1 MFELTSRLLNNLGYI
16 IALAFFFTKF
26 KRAKNI
32 FTKKEYTKT
41 DIILLSIFFS
51 FLSIIGTYTGI
62 YYRGAIVN
70 TRNIGV
76 AVAGIIGGPQVGI
89 ITGMVAGIHRFFVDI
104 ESPTTIACG
113 ISSILGGFITSVF
126 FKKTNEKNCYI
137 YGFISGFLI
146 ENLSMLLILL
156 TGFFL
161 YDFVIAIDIVKNI
174 YLPMILANALG
185 VSIVIIIIEDLI
197 SEKEI
202 MAGKQ
207 AKLALEIANKSLPYI
222 RKGNSLDEVCKII
235 LESLEAKVVVITDDK
250 NIIASHLIS
259 DEYILNHSEIK
270 SSATK
275 QVLKTG
281 EFLILGKE
289 ESDIIDFQCI
299 SGNIKSCIIL
309 PLFQEEKKI
318 SGTLKLYF
326 DTPKFVTA
334 RKQYLAEGLSMLL
347 STQIEL
353 SNIENFK
360 AMAKEA
366 ELKALQ
372 TQINPHF
379 LFNALHTI
387 SSFVRIEPDRAREIT
402 RALNDKE
409 FTGFEREYLGV
420 KYYCMRQYDSTIDAP
435 VVYEDKDITNTFGE
449 VLAKAGMKQ
458 LRTAETEKY
467 AHVTFFFNGGKEE
480 QFAGED
486 RKLVASPKVATYD
499 LQPEMSACG
508 VTEGLMEALNSGEY
522 DVIIVNY
529 ANPDMVGHTGV
540 FDAAVAAVQKVDRCI
555 AKVSEKVLEL
565 GGTLLITADHGN
577 VELMEDPETH
587 IPFTAHTT
595 NNVPFILVSN
605 EYKNAKLEDG
615 KLSDIAPTM
624 LDILG
629 LAKPEEM
636 NGKSLLVK

>member
-387 SSFVRIEPDRAREIT
+387 SSFVRIKPDRAREIIINLST
-402 RALNDKE
+402 YLRYNLENFSRLLSLKDELSQVEAYINIEKARFGDKIKVIYNIPEKYMNIQLPSLIIQPLVENSIKHGILKRREGGTIAISVSENKAEYIISIEDDGVGIEQSIIDGIDDKIEKNIGLKNVHNRLKILYRKGLNIKKL
-409 FTGFEREYLGV
+409 ERGTKITFYIS
-420 KYYCMRQYDSTIDAP
+420 K
-435 VVYEDKDITNTFGE
+435 EDK
-449 VLAKAGMKQ
+449 
-458 LRTAETEKY
+458 
-467 AHVTFFFNGGKEE
+467 
-480 QFAGED
+480 
-486 RKLVASPKVATYD
+486 
-499 LQPEMSACG
+499 C
-508 VTEGLMEALNSGEY
+508 
-522 DVIIVNY
+522 
-529 ANPDMVGHTGV
+529 
-540 FDAAVAAVQKVDRCI
+540 
-555 AKVSEKVLEL
+555 
-565 GGTLLITADHGN
+565 
-577 VELMEDPETH
+577 
-587 IPFTAHTT
+587 
-595 NNVPFILVSN
+595 
-605 EYKNAKLEDG
+605 
-615 KLSDIAPTM
+615 
-624 LDILG
+624 
-629 LAKPEEM
+629 
-636 NGKSLLVK
+636 

>member
-1 MFELTSRLLNNLGYI
+1 MLELTSRLLNNLGYI

-26 KRAKNI
+26 KRARNI

-41 DIILLSIFFS
+41 DILLLSIFFS

-62 YYRGAIVN
+62 NYKGAIVN

-76 AVAGIIGGPQVGI
+76 AVSGIIGGPQVGI
-89 ITGMVAGIHRFFVDI
+89 ITGIVAGIHRFFVEVD
-104 ESPTTIACG
+104 SPTTIACG
-113 ISSILGGFITSVF
+113 IASLMGGFITSIF

-137 YGFISGFLI
+137 YGFISGFII
-146 ENLSMLLILL
+146 ENLSMLLILV
-156 TGFFL
+156 TGFFI
-161 YDFVIAIDIVKNI
+161 YDFSVAVDIVTNI
-174 YLPMILANALG
+174 YIPMILANALG

-222 RKGNSLDEVCKII
+222 RRGESLNEVCKII
-235 LESLEAKVVVITDDK
+235 LESLEAKVVIITNDK

-270 SSATK
+270 SEATK

-299 SGNIKSCIIL
+299 SGDIKSCIIL

-318 SGTLKLYF
+318 YGTLKLYF
-326 DTPKFVTA
+326 DTPKNVTA
-334 RKQYLAEGLSMLL
+334 RKQYLAEGLSMLI

-372 TQINPHF
+372 AQINPHF

-387 SSFVRIEPDRAREIT
+387 SSFVRIEPDRAREIIINLST
-402 RALNDKE
+402 YLRYNLENFSKLLPLRDELQQVEAYINIEKARFGDKIQVIYDIPEE
-409 FTGFEREYLGV
+409 FLDIKLPSLIIQPLVENSIKHGILKRRE
-420 KYYCMRQYDSTIDAP
+420 
-435 VVYEDKDITNTFGE
+435 
-449 VLAKAGMKQ
+449 
-458 LRTAETEKY
+458 
-467 AHVTFFFNGGKEE
+467 GGKISISATKKETGCIISIEDDGVGIE
-480 QFAGED
+480 QNIIDNIDSKIEQNIGLKNVHN
-486 RKLVASPKVATYD
+486 RLKLLYGK
-499 LQPEMSACG
+499 G
-508 VTEGLMEALNSGEY
+508 
-522 DVIIVNY
+522 
-529 ANPDMVGHTGV
+529 
-540 FDAAVAAVQKVDRCI
+540 
-555 AKVSEKVLEL
+555 
-565 GGTLLITADHGN
+565 LLIQR
-577 VELMEDPETH
+577 
-587 IPFTAHTT
+587 
-595 NNVPFILVSN
+595 
-605 EYKNAKLEDG
+605 
-615 KLSDIAPTM
+615 
-624 LDILG
+624 LDRGTKI
-629 LAKPEEM
+629 
-636 NGKSLLVK
+636 SFYIQ

>member
-289 ESDIIDFQCI
+289 ESDIIDFHFI
-299 SGNIKSCIIL
+299 SGNIKSCIII

-387 SSFVRIEPDRAREIT
+387 SSFVRIEPDRAREIIINLST
-402 RALNDKE
+402 YLRYNLENFSRLLSLKDELSQVEAYINIEKARFGDKIKVIYNIPEKYMNIQLPSLIIQPLVENSIKHGILKRREGGTIAISVSENKAEYIISIEDDGVGIEQSIIDGIDDKIEKNIGLKNVHNRLKILYGKGLNIKKL
-409 FTGFEREYLGV
+409 ERGTKITFYIS
-420 KYYCMRQYDSTIDAP
+420 K
-435 VVYEDKDITNTFGE
+435 EDK
-449 VLAKAGMKQ
+449 
-458 LRTAETEKY
+458 
-467 AHVTFFFNGGKEE
+467 
-480 QFAGED
+480 
-486 RKLVASPKVATYD
+486 
-499 LQPEMSACG
+499 C
-508 VTEGLMEALNSGEY
+508 
-522 DVIIVNY
+522 
-529 ANPDMVGHTGV
+529 
-540 FDAAVAAVQKVDRCI
+540 
-555 AKVSEKVLEL
+555 
-565 GGTLLITADHGN
+565 
-577 VELMEDPETH
+577 
-587 IPFTAHTT
+587 
-595 NNVPFILVSN
+595 
-605 EYKNAKLEDG
+605 
-615 KLSDIAPTM
+615 
-624 LDILG
+624 
-629 LAKPEEM
+629 
-636 NGKSLLVK
+636 

>member
-372 TQINPHF
+372 TQINPHS

-387 SSFVRIEPDRAREIT
+387 SSFVRIEPDRAREIIINLST
-402 RALNDKE
+402 YLRYNLENFSRLLSLKDELSQVEAYINIEKARFGDKIKVIYNIPEKYMNIQLPSLIIQPLVENSIKHGILKRREGGTIAISVSENKAEYIISIEDDGVGIEQSIIDGIDDKIEKNIGLKNVHNRLKILYGKGLNIKKL
-409 FTGFEREYLGV
+409 ERGTKITFYIS
-420 KYYCMRQYDSTIDAP
+420 K
-435 VVYEDKDITNTFGE
+435 EDK
-449 VLAKAGMKQ
+449 
-458 LRTAETEKY
+458 
-467 AHVTFFFNGGKEE
+467 
-480 QFAGED
+480 
-486 RKLVASPKVATYD
+486 
-499 LQPEMSACG
+499 C
-508 VTEGLMEALNSGEY
+508 
-522 DVIIVNY
+522 
-529 ANPDMVGHTGV
+529 
-540 FDAAVAAVQKVDRCI
+540 
-555 AKVSEKVLEL
+555 
-565 GGTLLITADHGN
+565 
-577 VELMEDPETH
+577 
-587 IPFTAHTT
+587 
-595 NNVPFILVSN
+595 
-605 EYKNAKLEDG
+605 
-615 KLSDIAPTM
+615 
-624 LDILG
+624 
-629 LAKPEEM
+629 
-636 NGKSLLVK
+636 

>member
-126 FKKTNEKNCYI
+126 FKKNNEKNCYI

-387 SSFVRIEPDRAREIT
+387 SSFVRIEPDRAREIIINLST
-402 RALNDKE
+402 YLRYNLENFSRLLSLKDELSQVEAYINIEKARFGDKIKVIYNIPEKYMNIQLPSLIIQPLVENSIKHGILKRREGGTIAISVSENKAEYIISIEDDGVGIEQSIIDGIDDKIEINIGLKNVHNRLKILYGKGLNIKKL
-409 FTGFEREYLGV
+409 ERGTKITFYIS
-420 KYYCMRQYDSTIDAP
+420 K
-435 VVYEDKDITNTFGE
+435 EDK
-449 VLAKAGMKQ
+449 
-458 LRTAETEKY
+458 
-467 AHVTFFFNGGKEE
+467 
-480 QFAGED
+480 
-486 RKLVASPKVATYD
+486 
-499 LQPEMSACG
+499 C
-508 VTEGLMEALNSGEY
+508 
-522 DVIIVNY
+522 
-529 ANPDMVGHTGV
+529 
-540 FDAAVAAVQKVDRCI
+540 
-555 AKVSEKVLEL
+555 
-565 GGTLLITADHGN
+565 
-577 VELMEDPETH
+577 
-587 IPFTAHTT
+587 
-595 NNVPFILVSN
+595 
-605 EYKNAKLEDG
+605 
-615 KLSDIAPTM
+615 
-624 LDILG
+624 
-629 LAKPEEM
+629 
-636 NGKSLLVK
+636 

>member
-1 MFELTSRLLNNLGYI
+1 MLELTSRLLNNLGYI

-26 KRAKNI
+26 KRARNI

-41 DIILLSIFFS
+41 DILLLSIFFS

-62 YYRGAIVN
+62 NYKGAIVN

-76 AVAGIIGGPQVGI
+76 AVSGIIGGPQVGI
-89 ITGMVAGIHRFFVDI
+89 ITGIVAGIHRFFVDVN
-104 ESPTTIACG
+104 SPTTIACG
-113 ISSILGGFITSVF
+113 IASLMGGFITSIF

-137 YGFISGFLI
+137 YGFISGFII
-146 ENLSMLLILL
+146 ENISMLLILV
-156 TGFFL
+156 TGFFI
-161 YDFVIAIDIVKNI
+161 YDFTVAIDIVTNI
-174 YLPMILANALG
+174 YIPMILANALG

-222 RKGNSLDEVCKII
+222 RRGENLNEVCKII
-235 LESLEAKVVVITDDK
+235 LESLEAKVVIITNDK

-270 SSATK
+270 SAATK

-299 SGNIKSCIIL
+299 SGDIKSCIIL

-318 SGTLKLYF
+318 YGTLKLYF
-326 DTPKFVTA
+326 DTPKNVTA
-334 RKQYLAEGLSMLL
+334 RKQYLAEGLSMLI

-353 SNIENFK
+353 SNIESFK

-387 SSFVRIEPDRAREIT
+387 SSFVRIEPDIAREIIINLST
-402 RALNDKE
+402 YLRYNLENFSKLLPLRDELQQVEAYINIEKARFGDKIQVIYDIPEE
-409 FTGFEREYLGV
+409 FLDIKLPSLIIQPLVENSIKHGILKRRE
-420 KYYCMRQYDSTIDAP
+420 
-435 VVYEDKDITNTFGE
+435 
-449 VLAKAGMKQ
+449 
-458 LRTAETEKY
+458 
-467 AHVTFFFNGGKEE
+467 GGKISISATKKETGCIISIEDDGVGIE
-480 QFAGED
+480 QNIIDNIDSKIEQNIGLKNVHN
-486 RKLVASPKVATYD
+486 RLKLLYGK
-499 LQPEMSACG
+499 G
-508 VTEGLMEALNSGEY
+508 
-522 DVIIVNY
+522 
-529 ANPDMVGHTGV
+529 
-540 FDAAVAAVQKVDRCI
+540 
-555 AKVSEKVLEL
+555 
-565 GGTLLITADHGN
+565 LLIQR
-577 VELMEDPETH
+577 
-587 IPFTAHTT
+587 
-595 NNVPFILVSN
+595 
-605 EYKNAKLEDG
+605 
-615 KLSDIAPTM
+615 
-624 LDILG
+624 LDRGTKI
-629 LAKPEEM
+629 
-636 NGKSLLVK
+636 SFYIQ

>member
-334 RKQYLAEGLSMLL
+334 RKQYLAVTNLEGLSMLL

-387 SSFVRIEPDRAREIT
+387 SSFVRIEPDRAREIIINLST
-402 RALNDKE
+402 YLRYNLENFSRLLSLKDELSQVEAYINIEKARFGDKIKVIYNIPEKYLDIQLPSLIIQPLVENSIKHGILKRREGGTIAISVSENKAEYIISIEDDGVGIEQSIIDGIDDKIEKNIGLKNVHNRLKILYGKGLNIKKL
-409 FTGFEREYLGV
+409 ERGTKITFYIS
-420 KYYCMRQYDSTIDAP
+420 K
-435 VVYEDKDITNTFGE
+435 EDK
-449 VLAKAGMKQ
+449 
-458 LRTAETEKY
+458 
-467 AHVTFFFNGGKEE
+467 
-480 QFAGED
+480 
-486 RKLVASPKVATYD
+486 
-499 LQPEMSACG
+499 C
-508 VTEGLMEALNSGEY
+508 
-522 DVIIVNY
+522 
-529 ANPDMVGHTGV
+529 
-540 FDAAVAAVQKVDRCI
+540 
-555 AKVSEKVLEL
+555 
-565 GGTLLITADHGN
+565 
-577 VELMEDPETH
+577 
-587 IPFTAHTT
+587 
-595 NNVPFILVSN
+595 
-605 EYKNAKLEDG
+605 
-615 KLSDIAPTM
+615 
-624 LDILG
+624 
-629 LAKPEEM
+629 
-636 NGKSLLVK
+636 

>member
-126 FKKTNEKNCYI
+126 LKKTNEKNCYI

-222 RKGNSLDEVCKII
+222 RKDNSLDEVCKII

-387 SSFVRIEPDRAREIT
+387 SSFVRIEPDRAREIIINLST
-402 RALNDKE
+402 YLRYNLENFSRLLSLKDELSQVEAYINIEKARFGDKIKVIYNIPEKYLDIQLPSLIIQPLVENSIKHGILKRREGGTIAISVSENKAEYIISIEDDGVGIEQSIIDGIDDKIEKNIGLKNVHNRLKILYGKGLNIKKL
-409 FTGFEREYLGV
+409 ERGTKITFYIS
-420 KYYCMRQYDSTIDAP
+420 K
-435 VVYEDKDITNTFGE
+435 EDK
-449 VLAKAGMKQ
+449 
-458 LRTAETEKY
+458 
-467 AHVTFFFNGGKEE
+467 
-480 QFAGED
+480 
-486 RKLVASPKVATYD
+486 
-499 LQPEMSACG
+499 C
-508 VTEGLMEALNSGEY
+508 
-522 DVIIVNY
+522 
-529 ANPDMVGHTGV
+529 
-540 FDAAVAAVQKVDRCI
+540 
-555 AKVSEKVLEL
+555 
-565 GGTLLITADHGN
+565 
-577 VELMEDPETH
+577 
-587 IPFTAHTT
+587 
-595 NNVPFILVSN
+595 
-605 EYKNAKLEDG
+605 
-615 KLSDIAPTM
+615 
-624 LDILG
+624 
-629 LAKPEEM
+629 
-636 NGKSLLVK
+636 

>member
-126 FKKTNEKNCYI
+126 FKKTNVKNCYI

-387 SSFVRIEPDRAREIT
+387 SSFVRIEPDRAREIIINLST
-402 RALNDKE
+402 YLRYNLENFSRLLSLKDELSQVEAYINIEKARFGDKIKVIYNIPEKYMNIQLPSLIIQPLVENSIKHGILKRREGGTIAISVSENKAEYIISIEDDGVGIEQSIIDGIDDKIEKNIGLKNVHNRLKILYGKGLNIKKL
-409 FTGFEREYLGV
+409 ERGTKITFYIS
-420 KYYCMRQYDSTIDAP
+420 K
-435 VVYEDKDITNTFGE
+435 EDK
-449 VLAKAGMKQ
+449 
-458 LRTAETEKY
+458 
-467 AHVTFFFNGGKEE
+467 
-480 QFAGED
+480 
-486 RKLVASPKVATYD
+486 
-499 LQPEMSACG
+499 C
-508 VTEGLMEALNSGEY
+508 
-522 DVIIVNY
+522 
-529 ANPDMVGHTGV
+529 
-540 FDAAVAAVQKVDRCI
+540 
-555 AKVSEKVLEL
+555 
-565 GGTLLITADHGN
+565 
-577 VELMEDPETH
+577 
-587 IPFTAHTT
+587 
-595 NNVPFILVSN
+595 
-605 EYKNAKLEDG
+605 
-615 KLSDIAPTM
+615 
-624 LDILG
+624 
-629 LAKPEEM
+629 
-636 NGKSLLVK
+636 

>member
-387 SSFVRIEPDRAREIT
+387 SSFVRIEPDRAREIIINLST
-402 RALNDKE
+402 YLRYNLENFSRLLSLKDELSQVEAYINIEKAR
-409 FTGFEREYLGV
+409 FGFL
-420 KYYCMRQYDSTIDAP
+420 
-435 VVYEDKDITNTFGE
+435 
-449 VLAKAGMKQ
+449 
-458 LRTAETEKY
+458 
-467 AHVTFFFNGGKEE
+467 
-480 QFAGED
+480 
-486 RKLVASPKVATYD
+486 
-499 LQPEMSACG
+499 
-508 VTEGLMEALNSGEY
+508 
-522 DVIIVNY
+522 
-529 ANPDMVGHTGV
+529 
-540 FDAAVAAVQKVDRCI
+540 
-555 AKVSEKVLEL
+555 
-565 GGTLLITADHGN
+565 
-577 VELMEDPETH
+577 
-587 IPFTAHTT
+587 
-595 NNVPFILVSN
+595 
-605 EYKNAKLEDG
+605 
-615 KLSDIAPTM
+615 
-624 LDILG
+624 
-629 LAKPEEM
+629 
-636 NGKSLLVK
+636 

>member
-387 SSFVRIEPDRAREIT
+387 SSFVRIEPDRAREIIINLST
-402 RALNDKE
+402 YLRYNLENFSRLLSLKDELSQVEAYINIEKARFGDKIKVIYNIPEKHMNIQLPSLIIQPLVENSIKHGILKRREGGTIAISVSENKAEYIISIEDDGVGIEQSIIDGIDDKIEKNIGLKNVHNRLKILYGKGLNIKKL
-409 FTGFEREYLGV
+409 ERGTKITFYIS
-420 KYYCMRQYDSTIDAP
+420 K
-435 VVYEDKDITNTFGE
+435 EDK
-449 VLAKAGMKQ
+449 
-458 LRTAETEKY
+458 
-467 AHVTFFFNGGKEE
+467 
-480 QFAGED
+480 
-486 RKLVASPKVATYD
+486 
-499 LQPEMSACG
+499 C
-508 VTEGLMEALNSGEY
+508 
-522 DVIIVNY
+522 
-529 ANPDMVGHTGV
+529 
-540 FDAAVAAVQKVDRCI
+540 
-555 AKVSEKVLEL
+555 
-565 GGTLLITADHGN
+565 
-577 VELMEDPETH
+577 
-587 IPFTAHTT
+587 
-595 NNVPFILVSN
+595 
-605 EYKNAKLEDG
+605 
-615 KLSDIAPTM
+615 
-624 LDILG
+624 
-629 LAKPEEM
+629 
-636 NGKSLLVK
+636 